1 MNDWHFFFY
10 NKVNPA
16 TWVHLS
22 SLLTIAI
29 FFKFSRLWSVR
40 NLDLLALILVAP
52 GLLAVQYGQAADVVP
67 AQQWGYIWLFAAGLW
82 FLVRLLL
89 DSMMVRRPL
98 LEPNLSAG
106 GMLFLGITLFV
117 FLSANV
123 LIGSPEPPPGPA
135 TIAAAGAAE
144 KPAGGAADGAAG
156 KGAKGGADVKSD
168 RLARQGPGY
177 PPLFRV
183 PNIITQPMVP
193 VPGSPKSPAVEAP
206 ASDAQRSGVDLL
218 ATRIEL
224 ILLHLAVVVGLV
236 LIGYR
241 HFENVKAGIAA
252 AVLYLMLPYTA
263 EMDGH
268 LRHVLPAAPLIW
280 AVVAYR
286 RPLLAGAFLGLAM
299 GLTYYPLFLLPL
311 WISFYWQRGLLRF
324 LCGTAPAL
332 AGLAGLLW
340 LWAPGREAFLADLQ
354 QMFGWIIPQMS
365 KENFEGFWGLGLLD
379 PVYRIPVLAAFIA
392 LSATMAIWPAQKN
405 LGTLMSCSAALM
417 LASQF
422 WNAHNGGLFFGWYL
436 PLLLLTVF
444 RPNLED
450 RVALSVLG
458 QGWFPKRRAQLKRI
472 ERAA

>member
-1 MNDWHFFFY
+1 MDWHFFFY

-52 GLLAVQYGQAADVVP
+52 GLLAVQYGQAAGVVP
-67 AQQWGYIWLFAAGLW
+67 AQQWGFIWLFVSGLW

-117 FLSANV
+117 FMSANV
-123 LIGSPEPPPGPA
+123 LIGSPETPPPNAP
-135 TIAAAGAAE
+135 AGAAAATGGMPSGVAAE
-144 KPAGGAADGAAG
+144 GGPAKTG
-156 KGAKGGADVKSD
+156 KGGADSSSD

-177 PPLFRV
+177 PPLFRI
-183 PNIITQPMVP
+183 PNIVTQPMA
-193 VPGSPKSPAVEAP
+193 PAAAGQKGPAAEAP
-206 ASDAQRSGVDLL
+206 TESQRSGVDLL
-218 ATRIEL
+218 ATRIVL
-224 ILLHLAVVVGLV
+224 IMLHLAVVVGLV

-241 HFENVKAGIAA
+241 HFDNVKAGIAA

-268 LRHVLPAAPLIW
+268 LRHVLPAAPLVW
-280 AVVAYR
+280 AIVAYR
-286 RPLLAGAFLGLAM
+286 RPLIAGLFMGLAM

-324 LCGTAPAL
+324 LTGTVLSL
-332 AGLAGLLW
+332 AALAGLLW

-354 QMFGWIIPQMS
+354 QMFGWVIPQMS

-450 RVALSVLG
+450 RVALTVLG
-458 QGWFPKRRAQLKRI
+458 QGWFPRRAQLKRI